1 MSDNENSSQEGI
13 LSIAEESNEPID
25 PSSRIEE
32 NHQVPREN
40 QFYSNQNREEFNSK
54 LALFHRGNR

>member
-25 PSSRIEE
+25 PSSIEE

-54 LALFHRGNR
+54 LADFHKGNR